1 MAHGGCN
8 GHTLCPPQ
16 LEHTLHIFAKEGGF
30 DGKVGR
36 LVLGNQSAD
45 GVEDE
50 LQFFV
55 AVFYLSGFKH
65 THFKQRGGMPLHGNK
80 AVAHYNGAGVDAEY
94 YFRVLLQT
102 GLYFYNIT
110 RLMKLNRN
118 IKSWNYRKFINYFL
132 GPILFLWLSWSIYNE
147 IRNQPNLE
155 AALEVFS
162 SAKLFYFIPVVLLM
176 VLNWSIE
183 AIKWKLSVKPIQ
195 PIGFLK
201 AFRAVLSG
209 VSFSVSTPN
218 RIGEYLGR
226 VLYMDEGNRLRTISM
241 TMVGSL
247 SQLIIT
253 ILMGAA
259 GLIIMK
265 RDIEA
270 AHLVQGLWLQ
280 VIIYGVLTVLAVL
293 TVFYFRLSWLV
304 RLLNRLPGSKRF
316 LYLVQTLEELD
327 ATLLLRLLSFSLLR
341 YIVFIV
347 QYYLLFQLFD
357 VNIGMWQTFWTV
369 SVTFL
374 VMAVIPTFAIA
385 ELAQRGYVA
394 KMVVGIYSGN
404 IAGIIFAT
412 TGIWFINLVLPA
424 IAGSLLILGIKKLY
438 KEEDEQT

>member
-1 MAHGGCN
+1 
-8 GHTLCPPQ
+8 
-16 LEHTLHIFAKEGGF
+16 
-30 DGKVGR
+30 
-36 LVLGNQSAD
+36 
-45 GVEDE
+45 
-50 LQFFV
+50 
-55 AVFYLSGFKH
+55 
-65 THFKQRGGMPLHGNK
+65 
-80 AVAHYNGAGVDAEY
+80 
-94 YFRVLLQT
+94 
-102 GLYFYNIT
+102 
-110 RLMKLNRN
+110 MKLNRN

-132 GPILFLWLSWSIYNE
+132 GPLLFVWLSWSIYNE
-147 IRNQPNLE
+147 IRNQTGLK

-183 AIKWKLSVKPIQ
+183 AMKWKVSVKPIQ
-195 PIGFLK
+195 EIDFLK

-259 GLIIMK
+259 GLIVMK
-265 RDIEA
+265 QDIEA
-270 AHLVQGLWLQ
+270 AQLISGIWFQ
-280 VIIYGVLTVLAVL
+280 VILYGVLAVLLVL

-304 RLLNRLPGSKRF
+304 KLINRLPGSKRF

-341 YIVFIV
+341 FVIFIV

-357 VNIGMWQTFWTV
+357 VELNMWQVFWTV
-369 SVTFL
+369 SVVFL
-374 VMAVIPTFAIA
+374 IMAVIPT
-385 ELAQRGYVA
+385 LRLPNWR
-394 KMVVGIYSGN
+394 SG
-404 IAGIIFAT
+404 AT
-412 TGIWFINLVLPA
+412 WP
-424 IAGSLLILGIKKLY
+424 KR
-438 KEEDEQT
+438 